1 MADQDF
7 NIGITVDAG
16 KAIADQERYN
26 ATLKRMEE
34 ATLAAAAATR
44 ELADADALAA
54 LKAEALARAN
64 AKKNAAAE
72 NELSKKNAIAENER
86 YQATL
91 EKMAVSQELDNRA
104 KKQSGTESKELGGLY
119 GKLTTQTEQATEAIV
134 EQTKSTGAA
143 FTSKKQLKDMVRE
156 LGQEF
161 PLLGMAGRM
170 ALNPI
175 VAATAAVTASFVIL
189 KNKFDEAVK
198 AGGGFETP
206 DLSEEVVARYERLAT
221 AAEKIGTNLSGIGS
235 VLDKFKSEQDVL
247 DAMATG
253 FGSDPNSTGARAQA
267 AREAGDRATAEAA
280 RLRGIAGNIDP
291 KNAAAGDMSAML
303 PSLQGHRTEM
313 LDKLGLINSVRDGTA
328 GMKGSARYLSLFG
341 LSDPESMAAKYQ
353 TEISQTD
360 AQIGGIMAGGKRRGE
375 RLGAFEGAAAAESQA
390 AGFYREAAGLGATQA
405 SGAGKDLKSA
415 SDALARGD
423 LTQMVNNIIRI
434 AEAATRGKEITDQ
447 ALRDL
452 NNVP

>member
-1 MADQDF
+1 MADSNFDILIRF
-7 NIGITVDAG
+7 G
-16 KAIADQERYN
+16 
-26 ATLKRMEE
+26 
-34 ATLAAAAATR
+34 
-44 ELADADALAA
+44 
-54 LKAEALARAN
+54 
-64 AKKNAAAE
+64 
-72 NELSKKNAIAENER
+72 LSK
-86 YQATL
+86 
-91 EKMAVSQELDNRA
+91 EK
-104 KKQSGTESKELGGLY
+104 
-119 GKLTTQTEQATEAIV
+119 ATEAVNELKKIE
-134 EQTKSTGAA
+134 EQTTKTGVEGVKQEEAVTEA
-143 FTSKKQLKDMVRE
+143 TKKGIGFKQQAREALKGLASQFPV
-156 LGQEF
+156 LGQIGQLALSPITLAF
-161 PLLGMAGRM
+161 AG
-170 ALNPI
+170 L
-175 VAATAAVTASFVIL
+175 TAAVTIYQRKMA
-189 KNKFDEAVK
+189 EAVR
-198 AGGGFETP
+198 AQGGFEMP
-206 DLSEEVVARYERLAT
+206 DISEDIVARFERMGT
-221 AAEKIGTNLSGIGS
+221 AAKEINTNLKGIGG
-235 VLDKFKSEQDVL
+235 VLDKFKAEQDVL

-353 TEISQTD
+353 GEISQTD